1 MRASGIACIIILI
14 LSILLAAAI
23 WYIVSREDIEQALED
38 FRLKRSIKNAEA
50 TSKATTIDGLDSIQA
65 EEKRNQINEK
75 ENLFTVALGK
85 RLITCPED
93 IMKSFEDDNF
103 ECKEINRTLNI
114 FKRNY
119 NNDFGTDNV
128 YSRLFRSLNKF
139 HHLLCGENERYR
151 QLFMPLQDEFVKI
164 HEELE
169 DCKGQLDWYEKDNT
183 TACVEAQKIVDC
195 YYEPIYIEMGGK
207 IAYHYIHVYKKVINA
222 AMTTPCK
229 FKRLEKNMTFE
240 NLESASNIQLAS
252 RFTIIICL
260 FSSILLL
267 YILD

>member
-1 MRASGIACIIILI
+1 MRASGIACMIILI
-14 LSILLAAAI
+14 LSILLVTAI
-23 WYIVSREDIEQALED
+23 WYIVSRDDIEKALED
-38 FRLKRSIKNAEA
+38 FRLKRSIKNDVKA
-50 TSKATTIDGLDSIQA
+50 TSEATIDGLDSIQA

-75 ENLFTVALGK
+75 ENLFSVTLGK

-119 NNDFGTDNV
+119 NNDFGADNV

-151 QLFMPLQDEFVKI
+151 RLFMPLQDEFVKI

-183 TACVEAQKIVDC
+183 TACVEAQKIMDC
-195 YYEPIYIEMGGK
+195 YYEPIYIEMGEK
-207 IAYHYIHVYKKVINA
+207 IAYHYIHIFKNIINA

-229 FKRLEKNMTFE
+229 FKRLEKNKTFD
-240 NLESASNIQLAS
+240 NLESASNIQLPL
-252 RFTIIICL
+252 RFTTISCL
-260 FSSILLL
+260 FTSVLF
-267 YILD
+267 YIF

>member
-23 WYIVSREDIEQALED
+23 WYIVSREDIEKALKN
-38 FRLKRSIKNAEA
+38 FRFTRSAKNDVKA
-50 TSKATTIDGLDSIQA
+50 TSKATIDGLTAIQSD
-65 EEKRNQINEK
+65 EKINQINEK
-75 ENLFTVALGK
+75 ENLFTVTLGK

-93 IMKSFEDDNF
+93 IMKSFENDNF

-128 YSRLFRSLNKF
+128 YTRLFRSLNKF
-139 HHLLCGENERYR
+139 HHLLCEDNEKYR
-151 QLFMPLQDEFVKI
+151 RLFMPLQDEFYKI

-195 YYEPIYIEMGGK
+195 YYEPIYDEMGDK
-207 IAYHYIHVYKKVINA
+207 IAYYYIHIFKKVINA

-229 FKRLEKNMTFE
+229 FKRLENVKSYKN
-240 NLESASNIQLAS
+240 LDSGIKIQLAS
-252 RFTIIICL
+252 SFTIIICL
-260 FSSILLL
+260 FASIL
-267 YILD
+267 IF

>member
-14 LSILLAAAI
+14 LSILLAATI
-23 WYIVSREDIEQALED
+23 WYIVSRDDIEKALED
-38 FRLKRSIKNAEA
+38 FRFKRSIKSVEA
-50 TSKATTIDGLDSIQA
+50 TSKAIIDGIDSIQA
-65 EEKRNQINEK
+65 VEKKNQINEK
-75 ENLFTVALGK
+75 ENLFTVTLGK

-119 NNDFGTDNV
+119 NNDFGTDNI
-128 YSRLFRSLNKF
+128 YTRLFRSLNKF
-139 HHLLCGENERYR
+139 HHLLCGENEHFRR
-151 QLFMPLQDEFVKI
+151 LFMPLQEEFVKI

-183 TACVEAQKIVDC
+183 TAYVEAQKIVDC
-195 YYEPIYIEMGGK
+195 YYEPIYIEMGEK
-207 IAYHYIHVYKKVINA
+207 IAYYYIHIFKNVINA

-229 FKRLEKNMTFE
+229 FKRLDMNKTFE
-240 NLESASNIQLAS
+240 NLDSVSEIHLAS
-252 RFTIIICL
+252 SSITIICL
-260 FSSILLL
+260 FISILFL
-267 YILD
+267 